1 MKQNKKR
8 FWHSETFWDYVVPI
22 IVGVIISTL
31 TTLAFNWL
39 VGGQL
44 MKQSHID
51 VAVVFY
57 KGNRRMT
64 KAELEQLKKSNP
76 TKAELDEISVKLKQ
90 SD

>member
-1 MKQNKKR
+1 
-8 FWHSETFWDYVVPI
+8 
-22 IVGVIISTL
+22 
-31 TTLAFNWL
+31 
-39 VGGQL
+39 

-51 VAVVFY
+51 VAVTFY